1 MPEWTRF
8 GNPAKIEIGI
18 RWVDDSEPQ
27 GLRPARY
34 GWSMGQL
41 DLRVAGVSVA
51 ATTLNGKRQPYVGWY
66 LSPFLDWLTTNWTA
80 LLHEERF
87 PWPNRGSA
95 PAAIACNRA
104 LDEWIAAE
112 DPPGQEHY
120 AQAQS
125 WYFRHGLRT
134 AAAGGIFPDLFIRR
148 LADDIELSWSGAPME
163 FTPAGLAFESGSGQ
177 ALLPVHEVAETLW
190 STLQWAV
197 SHPPDSPA
205 EYLDNIAA
213 LENKVESLRHIDESA
228 LARAHVSPNI
238 LLTARTT
245 FTESD
250 WPDLFQNA
258 GAVNDS
264 SVSYMAE
271 FPPAVAMFGG
281 VSPQLGNSDVECLC
295 QVLAEGHGGTDSA
308 ELAALVANRQGV
320 RLGVPYND
328 AARFAADLCEDMAL
342 DNGVFVD
349 VRAIC
354 KRLEIEI
361 QEISLDTDTIR
372 GVALAGH
379 DFSPR
384 IVVNLKHYFNQNESG
399 RRFTI
404 AHELCHVLFDRTRA
418 RRVAHASG
426 PWAAPGIEQRANA
439 FAAYL
444 LMPRSF
450 VVAHLQ
456 DPSHIDRA
464 QVQHLAERLQVNESA
479 LVEHLRNLRLIDGV
493 DRARLIDETAQ
504 ARQRRTQ
511 TQSH

>member
-1 MPEWTRF
+1 MPEWMRF
-8 GNPAKIEIGI
+8 GNPGTIEIGI
-18 RWVDDSEPQ
+18 RWADDPEPQ
-27 GLRPARY
+27 GRRPARY

-41 DLRVAGVSVA
+41 DLRVAGVSVT
-51 ATTLNGKRQPYVGWY
+51 ATTLNGERQPYVGWY
-66 LSPFLDWLTTNWTA
+66 LAPFLDWLATNWTA

-87 PWPNRGSA
+87 PWPNRDSA
-95 PAAIACNRA
+95 PAAIACNHA

-112 DPPGQEHY
+112 DPLGQEHY

-134 AAAGGIFPDLFIRR
+134 AAAGGVFPDLFIRR
-148 LADDIELSWSGAPME
+148 LADDIELSWSGASME

-190 STLQWAV
+190 STLQWAI
-197 SHPPDSPA
+197 SHPPESSA
-205 EYLDNIAA
+205 EYAENIAA
-213 LENKVESLRHIDESA
+213 LENKVESLRRIDESA
-228 LARAHVSPNI
+228 LVSAHVSPNI
-238 LLTARTT
+238 LPIARKT

-250 WPDLFQNA
+250 WADFFQNA
-258 GAVNDS
+258 RAANDS
-264 SVSYMAE
+264 SVSYIAE

-295 QVLAEGHGGTDSA
+295 QVLAEGHGGSDSE
-308 ELAALVANRQGV
+308 ELAALVAHRQGA
-320 RLGVPYND
+320 RLGIPYHD

-354 KRLEIEI
+354 RRLEIEI
-361 QEISLDTDTIR
+361 QEILLDTDNIR

-384 IVVNLKHYFNQNESG
+384 IVVNQNHYFNQNESG

-464 QVQHLAERLQVNESA
+464 QVQHLAEGLQVNESA

-493 DRARLIDETAQ
+493 DRARLSDEIAQ
-504 ARQRRTQ
+504 ARQRRL
-511 TQSH
+511 QSH